1 MQPGVQ
7 PAGPSSRRFRSIER
21 KVLTPL
27 AAVFAVVATVVA
39 LSVAVVL
46 SDLRD
51 RTRASESLRADEAQS
66 LVRTITDG
74 GVDATSALRSALSKP
89 RARDRV
95 ELALVVG
102 GTPPRV
108 LSGSRPEWEG
118 QLLSQLPDP
127 DAVKALSR
135 VLASRIELAGTTGHL
150 QLNGQQAVAP
160 VGADGA
166 ALVRVVADD
175 RTIEVLATTLRILA
189 LTVAGFI
196 VLAFTTISLL
206 RRRVTGPL
214 TRIASDERLLGARS
228 ADRDA
233 RGPDDEITAL
243 ADAIDAARAREAVS
257 FAEIERLALVA
268 RKTTNAVLISD
279 TEGRVVWVNE
289 GFRRLS
295 GYTLKEFLEAGP
307 GHILQ
312 GIDAPKEA
320 AARMHA
326 SLASGEG
333 CRAELLH
340 HAKDGRAYWVDIEIQ
355 PMRDAAGGL
364 SGYMAIESDVTAAV
378 RTREAVIES
387 ERRQKL
393 AVEGAELGTW
403 DWNLATGEIVT
414 NERWCMM
421 LGHGQQVVAPEIH
434 LWRSAI
440 HPDDRARVLG
450 LLEQHLAGDSDFMRC
465 EYRLRRVDG
474 GMIWV
479 HEAGRV
485 YERDAEGK
493 PLRMAG
499 IHLDITERRRAEARF
514 ELAVKGSS
522 AGIWDWDVRTNKN
535 FMSARFKEMLGF
547 PADYPMDSYDG
558 WADLLH
564 PEDRGWV
571 LDALWA
577 HVRTGSPYSLDYRL
591 KHRSGEWRWY
601 HAHGQAEWDIDGNPV
616 RMAGSLEDIHERRV
630 AEQARARLAAIVDGS
645 EDAILGVSL
654 DGRIE
659 SVNAAA
665 ARMFGVDPDAL
676 IGQMELDCVPESHR
690 AHESHALERVSR
702 GVRVEQ
708 YESRRRQSG
717 GATVE
722 VSVSV
727 SPVLDAKGRVVAA
740 SKIVRDISL
749 RREKRELEELNALLA
764 RQNHKLELMTERA
777 HRFVDDV
784 SHEFRTPLTVIKEY
798 TSIIADGL
806 GGPVSEKQAGWLQV
820 IDVAAVDLNQ
830 MVEDFLDSSKLRAG
844 RLRVDRRPC
853 TAEGILDGVRGL
865 ISRKASSRSIQVR
878 QVVEPGLPPV
888 FADAEKV
895 RRIVMNLVTNAIKFS
910 PDGGVVTLSAKC
922 LENGDVEFGVS
933 DQGPGLA
940 PADMRQIF
948 ERFRQL
954 PNALAPSVKG
964 FGLGLNIARQLVWL
978 NLGTIRV
985 ESEQGK
991 GATFSFTLPAVR
1003 MDAVID
1009 RFFDRLAEREEAPES
1024 VAMLRLWPDE
1034 VEGRESLA
1042 ELRRLAVA
1050 STRPSDIVVEDR
1062 DGSSI
1067 VLFGPTSSPATWQAH
1082 ILEGLVRRNKHG
1094 GDGPRV
1100 ELVGVWSYPDT
1111 TGEGREAIRAVVLKE
1126 ATHAA

>member
-1 MQPGVQ
+1 MSSEATRPAPTKFRAQPRSLSWRVLLPIGLAMLLIAAVSSLVMYTIYRHERVTHLNALARVAMAGVQ
-7 PAGPSSRRFRSIER
+7 CSHDAGVSDEALDRAVAEIRSTDAGEGMA
-21 KVLTPL
+21 LL
-27 AAVFAVVATVVA
+27 AAGDPLVVTACTHRPWESMRVDALPSLRLREELDRVGRGAPGRAGVWESADDVLLTARLDAQTIALIAVGTGPDGGTDLRSAGKVA
-39 LSVAVVL
+39 SVAV
-46 SDLRD
+46 
-51 RTRASESLRADEAQS
+51 
-66 LVRTITDG
+66 
-74 GVDATSALRSALSKP
+74 
-89 RARDRV
+89 
-95 ELALVVG
+95 
-102 GTPPRV
+102 
-108 LSGSRPEWEG
+108 
-118 QLLSQLPDP
+118 
-127 DAVKALSR
+127 
-135 VLASRIELAGTTGHL
+135 AGLIAFG
-150 QLNGQQAVAP
+150 
-160 VGADGA
+160 
-166 ALVRVVADD
+166 
-175 RTIEVLATTLRILA
+175 
-189 LTVAGFI
+189 
-196 VLAFTTISLL
+196 AFTLVTL

-214 TRIASDERLLGARS
+214 KRLAERAKLGAPG
-228 ADRDA
+228 APGQLA
-233 RGPDDEITAL
+233 
-243 ADAIDAARAREAVS
+243 ADAQHDEVSQLAAAMDSSRAQLAKSTE
-257 FAEIERLALVA
+257 EIERLATSM
-268 RKTTNAVLISD
+268 RSTTNSVLSLD
-279 TEGRVVWVNE
+279 TGACITWANEAFTRNTGYALDEVMGR
-289 GFRRLS
+289 RPS
-295 GYTLKEFLEAGP
+295 EFLLSPAADSSACQAFDDAIRERRACRVELPYAG
-307 GHILQ
+307 
-312 GIDAPKEA
+312 
-320 AARMHA
+320 
-326 SLASGEG
+326 
-333 CRAELLH
+333 
-340 HAKDGRAYWVDIEIQ
+340 KDGRERWMTVDLQ
-355 PMRDAAGGL
+355 PTQQEDGTMIGFTVVHTD
-364 SGYMAIESDVTAAV
+364 ITAEVHA
-378 RTREAVIES
+378 RSELLKS

-393 AVEGAELGTW
+393 IVAGADLGTW
-403 DWNLATGEIVT
+403 DWNIATGDVVF
-414 NERWCMM
+414 NDRWCRM
-421 LGHGQQVVAPEIH
+421 LGYEPTEIEPHVRSWEKVLHPEDGDLAWKALTDH
-434 LWRSAI
+434 FEG
-440 HPDDRARVLG
+440 RAD
-450 LLEQHLAGDSDFMRC
+450 AYRC
-465 EYRLRRVDG
+465 EHRLRAKDG
-474 GMIWV
+474 SVIWV
-479 HEAGRV
+479 LDAGRV
-485 YERDAEGK
+485 YERDADGK

-499 IHLDITERRRAEARF
+499 IHLDITKRRMAEERF
-514 ELAVKGSS
+514 ELVVKGS
-522 AGIWDWDVRTNKN
+522 AAAIWDWNIVAGNLQMSPRWQEQLGYAPDEFPTAFDQ
-535 FMSARFKEMLGF
+535 FMELVH
-547 PADYPMDSYDG
+547 PADRALIQVAVDQHLTARDPFSK
-558 WADLLH
+558 DLRIK
-564 PEDRGWV
+564 DRAGE
-571 LDALWA
+571 
-577 HVRTGSPYSLDYRL
+577 YR
-591 KHRSGEWRWY
+591 WF
-601 HAHGQAEWDIDGNPV
+601 HAHGQASWNNDGRPI
-616 RMAGSLEDIHERRV
+616 RMVGSLEDIHAQRQ
-630 AEQARARLAAIVDGS
+630 AEAARARLASLVDSS
-645 EDAILGVSL
+645 EDAVLSL
-654 DGRIE
+654 TLSGCIVTCND
-659 SVNAAA
+659 ATC
-665 ARMFGVDPDAL
+665 RMFGMSRDEL
-676 IGQMELDCVPESHR
+676 IGASALRLAPAAERKAVRR
-690 AHESHALERVSR
+690 ALKQLAAGERVQ
-702 GVRVEQ
+702 Q
-708 YESRRRQSG
+708 YETIRTRADGRKI
-717 GATVE
+717 E
-722 VSVSV
+722 VSVSMFAV
-727 SPVLDAKGRVVAA
+727 RDPDGQIVGAAKV
-740 SKIVRDISL
+740 IRDISL